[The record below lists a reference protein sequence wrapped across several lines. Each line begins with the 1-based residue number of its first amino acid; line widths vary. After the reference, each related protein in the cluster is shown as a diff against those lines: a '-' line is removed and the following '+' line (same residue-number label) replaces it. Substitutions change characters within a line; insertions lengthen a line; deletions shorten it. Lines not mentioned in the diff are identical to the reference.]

1 MNSYQEINTF
11 INHVYGENR
20 FSNDEFQ
27 TIFHYANHK
36 FDTLLTQFDK
46 NQELADFQQSI
57 NHAVQLMQ
65 NSLEKVGQN
74 GDIECEQKNKIKV
87 VFISQMLY
95 LFANFDRA
103 FSSL

>member
-1 MNSYQEINTF
+1 M
-11 INHVYGENR
+11 
-20 FSNDEFQ
+20 
-27 TIFHYANHK
+27 
-36 FDTLLTQFDK
+36 L
-46 NQELADFQQSI
+46 SI

-65 NSLEKVGQN
+65 NSLEKIGQN

-87 VFISQMLY
+87 AFISQMLY